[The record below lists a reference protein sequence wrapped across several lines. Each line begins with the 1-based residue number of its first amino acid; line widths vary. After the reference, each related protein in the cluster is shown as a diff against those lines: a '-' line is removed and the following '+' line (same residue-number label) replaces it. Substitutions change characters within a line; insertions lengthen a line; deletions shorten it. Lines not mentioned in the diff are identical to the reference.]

1 MSAQAFA
8 NKTAVI
14 TGAAG
19 AIGAAIARAFAGAGA
34 QVIAADLQPPP
45 EKEMH
50 FCKTNVGDEES
61 ARALFAFAEKQC
73 GGVDVLVNCAGVVLE
88 KPLLQTSA
96 EEWDNIMSVNA
107 RGVFL
112 CAKHAA
118 PLMRKR
124 GGGAIVNIGSI
135 EALGANPSHAVYAAS
150 KGAVHSLTRNLALE
164 LGAHNIRCNAV
175 APGWIDTP
183 FNDNLLAQYPDPQA
197 ARAAVR
203 KLHPLGR
210 SGTPQDVAAL
220 VLWLAGDGAAFAS
233 GQVYVHDGGRTACL
247 PLPPL

>member
-1 MSAQAFA
+1 MSAQAFD

-45 EKEMH
+45 EKEML
-50 FCKTNVGDEES
+50 FCRADVGDEES
-61 ARALFAFAEKQC
+61 ARALFAFAEEQC

-96 EEWDNIMSVNA
+96 EEWDKIMSVNA

-118 PLMRKR
+118 PLMQKR

-135 EALGANPSHAVYAAS
+135 EALGANPSHAAYAAS

-210 SGTPQDVAAL
+210 SGTPEDVAAL
-220 VLWLAGDGAAFAS
+220 VLWLAGDDAAFAS

>member
-1 MSAQAFA
+1 M
-8 NKTAVI
+8 
-14 TGAAG
+14 
-19 AIGAAIARAFAGAGA
+19 
-34 QVIAADLQPPP
+34 IAADLQPPQ

-61 ARALFAFAEKQC
+61 ARALFAFAEEKC

-118 PLMRKR
+118 PLMQKR

-135 EALGANPSHAVYAAS
+135 EALGANPSHAAYAAS

-210 SGTPQDVAAL
+210 SGTPEDVAAL